1 MPPLLVPMINPS
13 RGVKPIEVSTT
24 LAIFDGGDG
33 TAVAQMAGDDFG
45 SFNRTVQL
53 AVSAA
58 DKTVA
63 GSVEAVTTDGVF
75 LVIFIRNAEHVGLRR
90 HGLMERS
97 VEDRDHGSFFAEYF
111 LAGFHCGSLR
121 RVVQRANSE
130 KEKYLR

>member
-1 MPPLLVPMINPS
+1 MCIRDS
-13 RGVKPIEVSTT
+13 HRGIYY

-75 LVIFIRNAEHVGLRR
+75 LVIFIRNAEHVGL
-90 HGLMERS
+90 
-97 VEDRDHGSFFAEYF
+97 
-111 LAGFHCGSLR
+111 SLIHI
-121 RVVQRANSE
+121 
-130 KEKYLR
+130 